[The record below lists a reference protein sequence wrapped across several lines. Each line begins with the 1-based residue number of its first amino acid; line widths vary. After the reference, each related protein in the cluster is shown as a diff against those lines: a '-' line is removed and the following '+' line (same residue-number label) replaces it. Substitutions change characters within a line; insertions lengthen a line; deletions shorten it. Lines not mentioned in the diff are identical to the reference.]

1 MSLFKKSNLPNFL
14 TVFRIAIAVVIIP
27 LLLIPNKTFVYHITL
42 WNSKFINL
50 NVLTLIASILFII
63 ASISD
68 AIDGYLAR
76 KFHWI
81 SNFGKFWDPLADK
94 ILTNTVLFCLA
105 SSNQSIVPIWLP
117 IIFLIRDIIVDGIRF
132 NLANKQIVV
141 PANIYGKIKTI
152 TLMIGIV
159 FCLFLGNNY
168 NNVGTIY
175 YWAIQNMLIY
185 ISAILAI
192 LSGIIYAFK
201 AKQQLKNLKDNQEI
215 KH

>member
-14 TVFRIAIAVVIIP
+14 TIFRIAIAVVIIP

-42 WNSKFINL
+42 WNSNFINL

-201 AKQQLKNLKDNQEI
+201 AKQQLKNLKNNQEI

>member
-14 TVFRIAIAVVIIP
+14 TVFRIAIAIVIIP
-27 LLLIPNKTFVYHITL
+27 LLLIPNKTFVYNITL
-42 WNSKFINL
+42 WNSNFINL
-50 NVLTLIASILFII
+50 NVFTLIASILFII

-117 IIFLIRDIIVDGIRF
+117 IVFLIRDIIVDGIRF

-159 FCLFLGNNY
+159 FCLFLGNNFK
-168 NNVGTIY
+168 NVGTIY

-201 AKQQLKNLKDNQEI
+201 AKQQLKSLKDNQEI

>member
-27 LLLIPNKTFVYHITL
+27 LLLIPNETFVYNITL
-42 WNSKFINL
+42 WNSNFIDL
-50 NVLTLIASILFII
+50 NILTLIASILFII

>member
-27 LLLIPNKTFVYHITL
+27 LLLIPNETSIYHITL
-42 WNSKFINL
+42 WNSNFIDL

-185 ISAILAI
+185 MSAILAI

>member
-42 WNSKFINL
+42 WNSNFINL

>member
-1 MSLFKKSNLPNFL
+1 MSLFKKSNIPNFL

-27 LLLIPNKTFVYHITL
+27 LLLIPNKTSIYHITL
-42 WNSKFINL
+42 WNSNFIDL

-94 ILTNTVLFCLA
+94 ILTNTILFCLS

>member
-14 TVFRIAIAVVIIP
+14 TVFRIAIAIVIIP
-27 LLLIPNKTFVYHITL
+27 LLLIPNKTFVYHIPL
-42 WNSKFINL
+42 WNSNFINL

-159 FCLFLGNNY
+159 FCLFLGNNSM
-168 NNVGTIY
+168 NVGTIY

-201 AKQQLKNLKDNQEI
+201 AKQQLKSLKDNQEI

>member
-27 LLLIPNKTFVYHITL
+27 LLLIPNETSIYHITL

-50 NVLTLIASILFII
+50 NMLTLIASILFII

>member
-27 LLLIPNKTFVYHITL
+27 LLLIPNKTSIYHITL
-42 WNSKFINL
+42 WNSNFINL

-168 NNVGTIY
+168 NSVGTIY